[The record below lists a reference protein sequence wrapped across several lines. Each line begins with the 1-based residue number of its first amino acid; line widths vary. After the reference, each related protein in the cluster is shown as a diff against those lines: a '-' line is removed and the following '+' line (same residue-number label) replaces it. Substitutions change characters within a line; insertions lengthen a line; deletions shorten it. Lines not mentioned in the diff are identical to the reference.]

1 MTEPKPISGPGSTRR
16 DFLQNGWRWLQ
27 YAVAASLIYPLARFL
42 GYKVPRKPRTI
53 EVHKSLRVTGFIVE
67 HDFIIFAGPQGP
79 WAVSRKCTHLGCRL
93 NYRENEKILLCPCH
107 QSRFTV
113 EGKRL
118 AGPAERNLP
127 TFAVTALDANED
139 KGYLVTM

>member
-1 MTEPKPISGPGSTRR
+1 MTVPESDSRGLSRR
-16 DFLQNGWRWLQ
+16 ALLKGGYRWLQ
-27 YAVAASLIYPLARFL
+27 YVVAAALLYPLGRFL
-42 GYKVPRKPRTI
+42 GFKVPRKPRKI
-53 EVHKSLRVTGFIVE
+53 EVHKSLKVTGFIVE

-93 NYRENEKILLCPCH
+93 NYRENEKSLLCPCH
-107 QSRFTV
+107 QSRFTIN
-113 EGKRL
+113 GKRV

-127 TFAVTALDANED
+127 TFAVTALDENED